1 MTVKM
6 IFSDID
12 GTLLTSHHRISRGTR
27 EAIQD
32 CSKKQIPF
40 ILVSARMPGGIIPL
54 QAELN
59 IPDPIVCYGG
69 ALVYRKPVPGALDCP
84 MLNIYMDPKL
94 VFNIHSTICK
104 RFPDICFSAY
114 SLNEWLVPEP
124 DNRWIVQEEAI
135 TGTPARPFKF
145 SSSEGNMSRINKT
158 LCMGAPAAIDSLN
171 DYLKKENTPAS
182 IYKSKPT
189 YLEITDQK
197 ANKAAALELLINHFH
212 IDRDETIAFG
222 DNFNDLEMLRF
233 AGTGFAMGNAPDAV
247 KSSADFITD
256 SNDQDGIA
264 KALKKLGI
272 L

>member
-12 GTLLTSHHRISRGTR
+12 GTLLTSYHKISRKTH
-27 EAIQD
+27 EAIQT
-32 CSKKQIPF
+32 CSKKKIPF
-40 ILVSARMPGGIIPL
+40 ILVSARMPGAIIPL

-59 IPDPIVCYGG
+59 IHDPIVCYGG
-69 ALVYRKPVPGALDCP
+69 ALVYRKPVPDDLDCP
-84 MLNIYMDPKL
+84 MLNIYMDSKL
-94 VFNIHSTICK
+94 VLNIYSTICK

-124 DNRWIVQEEAI
+124 GNKWIVQEENIA
-135 TGTPARPFKF
+135 GTPARPFKF
-145 SSSEGNMSRINKT
+145 SSEGNMRINKI

-171 DYLKKENTPAS
+171 DYLKKENTAAS

-197 ANKAAALELLINHFH
+197 ANKAAALELLINQFH
-212 IDRDETIAFG
+212 IGRDETIAFG
-222 DNFNDLEMLRF
+222 DNFNDLEMLHF
-233 AGTGFAMGNAPDAV
+233 AGTGIAMANAPDAV

-256 SNDQDGIA
+256 SNDQDGIV